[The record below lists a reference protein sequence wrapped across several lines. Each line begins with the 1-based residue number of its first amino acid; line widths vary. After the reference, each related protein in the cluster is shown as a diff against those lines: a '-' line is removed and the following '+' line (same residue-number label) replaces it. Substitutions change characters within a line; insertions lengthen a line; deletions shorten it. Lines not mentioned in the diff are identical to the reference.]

1 MNSYDKRWWQ
11 HYNLTFFPTWFSQVN
26 ILRGFFAWRH
36 SHQTG
41 DKRFETIWAMENHRN
56 HTYHDDPYREFQY
69 ADLVKTVKS
78 LGASL
83 FVLHKPPDLPI
94 LHSSDIRCFRSTTL
108 SQNHCSFQMTEFWK
122 EVFETT
128 VLNPLVSSR
137 IALNFS
143 CNENKRSR

>member
-1 MNSYDKRWWQ
+1 MTSDGDNITILLSFRHDFHRSISSEASSRGVTATKPEINGLKRSGLWKI
-11 HYNLTFFPTWFSQVN
+11 TV
-26 ILRGFFAWRH
+26 
-36 SHQTG
+36 
-41 DKRFETIWAMENHRN
+41 N

-108 SQNHCSFQMTEFWK
+108 SQNHCSFQMTEF
-122 EVFETT
+122 
-128 VLNPLVSSR
+128 
-137 IALNFS
+137 
-143 CNENKRSR
+143 